1 MAQVAD
7 MISNKNND
15 YDEIDG
21 RYYDNINDET

>member
-15 YDEIDG
+15 YDKIDG
-21 RYYDNINDET
+21 RYYNSINDKT